1 MLRIS
6 IAPVRL
12 IAMLLA
18 AIAAI
23 GVGVAAVSVVDSRT
37 RDAAYR
43 DARTAASAEAAIL
56 AAGLEAELDKFSLVP
71 LVLADDSEVRDALA
85 DGLRRAPALDRRFE
99 ALARQT
105 SAAAIYVMDA
115 SGTAL
120 AASNWRLAT
129 SFVGSNYSFRPYF
142 RDALRE
148 GTATQFALGTVSREP
163 GLYIAQRVEAAGRP
177 VGIVAVKVEF
187 DRLEASWRKAGAS
200 VFVSDR
206 EGVVLIASRD
216 AWRFRTTRPEAEAR
230 RDPFRDAREFGIAQ
244 LSALKIGGGGGGGA
258 VATAQLD
265 ADQPIDFDGWRL
277 HLLIDPAQAAETA
290 ITRARLYTLLALLA
304 VVGATALALVLRRRR
319 EALAQRLLERKTQ
332 DLREQ
337 LGQANRLAILGQ
349 VTAGIGHEINQPV
362 AAVQVFAE
370 NGAKLLDQ
378 GDVDEAR
385 TNFKRIVEMVERIG
399 RITTELRSFARRGS
413 MDFES
418 FPIGRAI
425 DGALL
430 LLHDRIERNGAVL
443 TLPNR
448 ESRELAVRAEP
459 VRLEQVLVNLLQN
472 ALDAIGTSRGAIT
485 LSLEPE
491 PRFCILR
498 VADNGP
504 GIGGNEDQLFQ
515 PFATTKPSGLG
526 LGLVISRDIMRG
538 LGGELSAEIAESGAC
553 FVMKIPRA

>member
-1 MLRIS
+1 
-6 IAPVRL
+6 
-12 IAMLLA
+12 MLLV
-18 AIAAI
+18 AIAVIGLGTAAI
-23 GVGVAAVSVVDSRT
+23 GAIDRRA
-37 RDAAYR
+37 RDTAYR
-43 DARTAASAEAAIL
+43 DARAAASDEAAIL

-85 DGLRRAPALDRRFE
+85 DGLHRSPALDRRFE

-115 SGTAL
+115 SGTTL

-142 RDALRE
+142 RDAMTG

-163 GLYIAQRVEAAGRP
+163 GLYIAQGVEANGRP
-177 VGIVAVKVEF
+177 VGVVAVKVEF

-206 EGVVLIASRD
+206 DGVVLIASRD
-216 AWRFRTTRPEAEAR
+216 AWRFRTTRPDVEAR
-230 RDPFRDAREFGIAQ
+230 RDPFRDEREFGIAQ
-244 LSALKIGGGGGGGA
+244 LSALKIGGVGGGGA
-258 VATAQLD
+258 AATAPLD
-265 ADQPIDFDGWRL
+265 ADQPIDFGGWRL
-277 HLLIDPAQAAETA
+277 HLLIDPAQAAGAA
-290 ITRARLYTLLALLA
+290 ITRARLYALLALLA
-304 VVGATALALVLRRRR
+304 AAGATALALALRRRR
-319 EALAQRLLERKTQ
+319 EARAEALMERKTH

-362 AAVQVFAE
+362 AAVQIFAE
-370 NGAKLLDQ
+370 NGAKLLDR

-385 TNFKRIVEMVERIG
+385 SNFGRIVEMVERIG

-413 MDFES
+413 ADSES

-425 DGALL
+425 DGALM
-430 LLHDRIERNGAVL
+430 LLHDRIERSGTVL
-443 TLPNR
+443 AMPDR
-448 ESRELAVRAEP
+448 ESRELVVRAEP

-472 ALDAIGTSRGAIT
+472 ALDAIGPSGGVIT
-485 LSLEPE
+485 LSLETE
-491 PRFCILR
+491 PQFCLLK
-498 VADNGP
+498 VSDNGP
-504 GIGGNEDQLFQ
+504 GFGDKQDQLFQ
-515 PFATTKPSGLG
+515 PFATTKPAGLG

-538 LGGELSAEIAESGAC
+538 LGGELSAEPNASGAC
-553 FVMKIPRA
+553 FVMKVPRA